1 MLHVPSHDP
10 TTSRTSL
17 SQTSFG
23 GHVSQPAARVAAIK
37 AELGLP
43 ESLVGALP
51 IVGAANLTMGM
62 ELDESAT
69 LPTMVQ
75 KLEAALGLQPSAAA
89 AATAAPA
96 PAPAAPAAA

>member
-1 MLHVPSHDP
+1 MS
-10 TTSRTSL
+10 
-17 SQTSFG
+17 
-23 GHVSQPAARVAAIK
+23 AARVAAIK

-62 ELDESAT
+62 KLDESAT

-75 KLEAALGLQPSAAA
+75 KLEAALGLQPSTAA

>member
-1 MLHVPSHDP
+1 MYPHDP

-23 GHVSQPAARVAAIK
+23 GHANQPAARVAAIK

-51 IVGAANLTMGM
+51 IVGAANLAMGM

-75 KLEAALGLQPSAAA
+75 KLEAALGLQPSTAA

>member
-1 MLHVPSHDP
+1 MYPHDP

-17 SQTSFG
+17 SRTSFG
-23 GHVSQPAARVAAIK
+23 GHVSRAVAAIK

-43 ESLVGALP
+43 ENLVGALP
-51 IVGAANLTMGM
+51 IVGAANLAMGM

-75 KLEAALGLQPSAAA
+75 KLEAALGLQPSTAA

>member
-1 MLHVPSHDP
+1 MS
-10 TTSRTSL
+10 
-17 SQTSFG
+17 
-23 GHVSQPAARVAAIK
+23 AARVAAIK

-51 IVGAANLTMGM
+51 IVGAANLAMGM

-75 KLEAALGLQPSAAA
+75 KLEAALGLQPSTAE

-96 PAPAAPAAA
+96 PAPAAPAAP